1 MTTLELAAPPVTDR
15 ADRLVTAQFLR
26 VLVAVF
32 GSCLNFYLLIS
43 VVPLYLTRAG
53 WSSAGAGLAT
63 GLMMAATVAT
73 EILVPV
79 LVSRFGYRALLGA
92 GLVLLGVPSLA
103 LMISAATPLVVLVSV
118 ARGVGL
124 AIMFVADTALVAAVV
139 PAGRRGEALG
149 IAGVVAGAPAVIGLP
164 LGVDLAGR
172 YGFEVVFALAAI
184 AAFAGLAALPGI
196 PRATGGQAADRP
208 VDVLRGLRDGAL
220 RRPVIVFGV
229 TAMAGGVVATFLP
242 LAAAGP
248 LVPVAL
254 LIQAAGAP
262 AARWYA
268 GRYGDRHGHGRLL
281 LPSVLLTA
289 IGAASLVLLDQPMAV
304 IGGMVLFGL
313 GFGAAQ
319 NVALAVMFDRV
330 RRDGY
335 SRVSALWSV
344 SYDAG
349 WGIGAIAFG
358 SVAGMT
364 GYPMA
369 FGLVALSL
377 LAVLLPAYRDRV

>member
-1 MTTLELAAPPVTDR
+1 
-15 ADRLVTAQFLR
+15 
-26 VLVAVF
+26 
-32 GSCLNFYLLIS
+32 
-43 VVPLYLTRAG
+43 VPLYLTRAG

-79 LVSRFGYRALLGA
+79 LVARFGYRAMLGT
-92 GLVLLGVPSLA
+92 GLVLLGVPSLV
-103 LMISAATPLVVLVSV
+103 LMVSAATPLVALVSV
-118 ARGVGL
+118 ARGAGL

-149 IAGVVAGAPAVIGLP
+149 LAGVVAGAPAVIGLP

-172 YGFEVVFALAAI
+172 YGFEVVFALAAL
-184 AAFAGLAALPGI
+184 AAFAGLAALPGL
-196 PRATGGQAADRP
+196 PRAAGGPAADRP
-208 VDVLRGLRDGAL
+208 LDVLRGLRDGAL

-229 TAMAGGVVATFLP
+229 MAMAGGVVATFLP

-289 IGAASLVLLDQPMAV
+289 IGAASLALMDQPVAV
-304 IGGMVLFGL
+304 IGGMILFGL

-330 RRDGY
+330 PRDGY

-349 WGIGAIAFG
+349 WGMGAIAFG
-358 SVAGMT
+358 TVAGVT
-364 GYPMA
+364 GYPTA
-369 FGLVALSL
+369 FGLVALCL
-377 LAVLLPAYRDRV
+377 LAVLVPAYRDRV

>member
-1 MTTLELAAPPVTDR
+1 MTTLELTAPAVTHR
-15 ADRLVTAQFLR
+15 PDRLLTPQFLR
-26 VLVAVF
+26 ILVAVF

-43 VVPLYLTRAG
+43 VLPLYLARAG

-73 EILVPV
+73 EIAVPV
-79 LVSRFGYRALLGA
+79 LVGRFGYRALLGA
-92 GLVLLGVPSLA
+92 GLVLLGLPSLV
-103 LMISAATPLVVLVSV
+103 LMVSAATPLVLLVSV
-118 ARGVGL
+118 ARGAGL

-139 PAGRRGEALG
+139 PERRRGEALG
-149 IAGVVAGAPAVIGLP
+149 LTGVVAGAPAVIGLP

-172 YGFEVVFALAAI
+172 FGFEVVFVVAAV
-184 AAFAGLAALPGI
+184 AAFAGLAALPGL
-196 PRATGGQAADRP
+196 PRATDGGSAERP
-208 VDVLRGLRDGAL
+208 MDVLRGLRDGAL
-220 RRPVIVFGV
+220 RRPVVVFGV
-229 TAMAGGVVATFLP
+229 VAMAGGVVATFLP

-262 AARWYA
+262 AARWFA

-281 LPSVLLTA
+281 APSVLLTA
-289 IGAASLVLLDQPMAV
+289 LGAASLVLLDHPVAV
-304 IGGMVLFGL
+304 VGGMVLFGL

-319 NVALAVMFDRV
+319 NVALSVMFDRV
-330 RRDGY
+330 PRNGY

-344 SYDAG
+344 AYDAG

-358 SVAGMT
+358 SVAGVS
-364 GYPMA
+364 GYPVA
-369 FGLVALSL
+369 FGLVALAV
-377 LAVLLPAYRDRV
+377 LAVLAPAHRDRA

>member
-1 MTTLELAAPPVTDR
+1 MTTLELTAPAV

-43 VVPLYLTRAG
+43 VVPLYLARAG

-79 LVSRFGYRALLGA
+79 LVARFGYRALLGA
-92 GLVLLGVPSLA
+92 GLVLLGVPSLL
-103 LMISAATPLVVLVSV
+103 LMVSAATPLVVLVSV
-118 ARGVGL
+118 ARGAGL

-149 IAGVVAGAPAVIGLP
+149 LAGVVAGAPAVIGLP

-172 YGFEVVFALAAI
+172 YGFEVVFVLAAL
-184 AAFAGLAALPGI
+184 AAFAGLGALPGL
-196 PRATGGQAADRP
+196 PRATGGPAVDRP

-229 TAMAGGVVATFLP
+229 MAMAGGVVATFLP

-248 LVPVAL
+248 LVPVVL

-289 IGAASLVLLDQPMAV
+289 IGAGSLVLLDQPVVV

-319 NVALAVMFDRV
+319 NAALAVMFDRV
-330 RRDGY
+330 PRDGY

-349 WGIGAIAFG
+349 WGIGAITFG
-358 SVAGMT
+358 SVAGIT
-364 GYPMA
+364 RYPMA

-377 LAVLLPAYRDRV
+377 LAVLVPAYRDRV